1 MPADA
6 ILETPSRTEL
16 EPRLARL
23 RAGLEAAGL
32 DAALL
37 VESAD
42 LYHLAGTVQNAQ
54 LVVPVAGDPLLLV
67 RRDLERARAESA
79 LDDVEP
85 LTSLRA
91 LEPALVRLGLG
102 PGSAIGLE
110 LDVLPAATY
119 LRYAA
124 LLPDRR
130 LGDAM
135 PAVWAAR
142 AAKSPWELDRV
153 RAACAQSAAAL
164 EALPALVR
172 VGRAEADVLSDL
184 ASVMRAHGHEGTI
197 RFRGLNGE
205 FWFGQV
211 LAGPLA
217 AVPGPRDTP
226 LSGTG
231 LSPAQG
237 SGPSRRP
244 LAAGDAVVVD
254 VSGLAGGYVSDQT
267 RTVFLGEPDPR
278 LVSAHETCRAIL
290 RACEELLVPGTAA
303 SAVYDRGL
311 EVAAEAGLEDHYMGF
326 GSARVRFVGHAIG
339 LELNEPP
346 ALARGVEAPLV
357 EGAVVAVEPKL
368 VFPGLGAVGIENS
381 YVVRAG
387 GPERLTPADGDLAVL
402 VEA

>member
-1 MPADA
+1 MLAGA
-6 ILETPSRTEL
+6 VSETPSRAEL

-23 RAGLEAAGL
+23 RAGLAAAGL

-42 LYHLAGTVQNAQ
+42 VYHLAGTAQNAQ
-54 LVVPVAGDPLLLV
+54 LIVPVSGEPLLLV
-67 RRDLERARAESA
+67 RRDLERATVESA
-79 LDDVEP
+79 LEGVEP
-85 LTSLRA
+85 LTSLRG
-91 LEPALVRLGLG
+91 LEPALARLGFG
-102 PGSAIGLE
+102 SGSAIGLE
-110 LDVLPAATY
+110 LDVLPAASY

-124 LLPDRR
+124 LLPGYR

-142 AAKSPWELDRV
+142 ATKSPWELERV
-153 RAACAQSAAAL
+153 RAACAQGTAAL
-164 EALPALVR
+164 EALPGLAR

-184 ASVMRAHGHEGTI
+184 AGVMRSHGHEGTI

-211 LAGPLA
+211 LGGPSG

-226 LSGTG
+226 LSGPG

-244 LAAGDAVVVD
+244 LAKGDTVVVD

-267 RTVFLGEPDPR
+267 RTVFVGDPDPR
-278 LVSAHETCRAIL
+278 LVAAHEVCRTIL
-290 RACEELLVPGTAA
+290 RACEELLVPGTLA

-311 EVAAEAGLEDHYMGF
+311 EVADEAGLADHYMGF
-326 GSARVRFVGHAIG
+326 GHARVRFVGHAIG

-346 ALARGVEAPLV
+346 ALARGFDVPLV
-357 EGAVVAVEPKL
+357 ESAVVAVEPKL
-368 VFPGLGAVGIENS
+368 VFPGLGAVGVENS
-381 YVVRAG
+381 YVVRRG
-387 GPERLTPADGDLAVL
+387 GPERLTLADDDLPVL
-402 VEA
+402 VDP

>member
-1 MPADA
+1 VPADA
-6 ILETPSRTEL
+6 TSGTPSLAEL

-37 VESAD
+37 VEHAD
-42 LYHLAGTVQNAQ
+42 VYHLAGTTQDVQ
-54 LVVPVAGDPLLLV
+54 LVVPVAGEPRLLV

-79 LDDVEP
+79 LRAIEP
-85 LTSLRA
+85 LTSMRGLA
-91 LEPALVRLGLG
+91 PVLAGMGLG

-110 LDVLPAATY
+110 LDVLPAAAY

-142 AAKSPWELDRV
+142 APKSAWELERV
-153 RAACAQSAAAL
+153 RAACAQGTAAL
-164 EALPALVR
+164 EALPRLAR
-172 VGRAEADVLSDL
+172 VGRSEADVLSDL
-184 ASVMRAHGHEGTI
+184 ASLMRAHGHEGSI
-197 RFRGLNGE
+197 RFRGLNSL

-211 LAGPLA
+211 LGGPSA
-217 AVPGPRDTP
+217 AVPGARDTP
-226 LSGTG
+226 LSGPG
-231 LSPAQG
+231 LSVAQG

-267 RTVFLGEPDPR
+267 RTVFLGDPDAR

-290 RACEELLVPGTAA
+290 RACEELLVPGTLA

-311 EVAAEAGLEDHYMGF
+311 EVAGEAGLADHYMGF
-326 GSARVRFVGHAIG
+326 GPTRARFVGHAIG

-346 ALARGVEAPLV
+346 ALARSVGVPLV
-357 EGAVVAVEPKL
+357 EGSVMAVEPKL

-381 YVVRAG
+381 YVVRSG
-387 GPERLTPADGDLAVL
+387 GPERLTVADDDLPVL
-402 VEA
+402 VEP

>member
-1 MPADA
+1 VPADA
-6 ILETPSRTEL
+6 VSETPSRAEL

-32 DAALL
+32 DAALI

-42 LYHLAGTVQNAQ
+42 LYHLAGTAQNAQ
-54 LVVPVAGDPLLLV
+54 LIVPVHGEPLLLV
-67 RRDLERARAESA
+67 RRDVERATAESA
-79 LDDVEP
+79 LGNVEP
-85 LTSLRA
+85 LSSLRG
-91 LEPALVRLGLG
+91 LEPALARLGLG

-110 LDVLPAATY
+110 LDVLPAAAY

-124 LLPDRR
+124 LLPDRL

-142 AAKSPWELDRV
+142 APKSPWELERV
-153 RAACAQSAAAL
+153 RMACAQGTAAL
-164 EALPALVR
+164 HALPGLAR

-184 ASVMRAHGHEGTI
+184 AAVMRAYGHEGTI

-211 LAGPLA
+211 LGGASG

-226 LSGTG
+226 LSGPG

-244 LAAGDAVVVD
+244 LEPGDTVVVD

-267 RTVFLGEPDPR
+267 RTVFVGEPDPR

-290 RACEELLVPGTAA
+290 RACEELLVPGTLAG
-303 SAVYDRGL
+303 AVYDRGL
-311 EVAAEAGLEDHYMGF
+311 EVAGEAGLADHYMGF
-326 GSARVRFVGHAIG
+326 GTTRVRFVGHAIG

-346 ALARGVEAPLV
+346 ALARGVEVPLV

-387 GPERLTPADGDLAVL
+387 GPERLTLADDDVPVR
-402 VEA
+402 VEP